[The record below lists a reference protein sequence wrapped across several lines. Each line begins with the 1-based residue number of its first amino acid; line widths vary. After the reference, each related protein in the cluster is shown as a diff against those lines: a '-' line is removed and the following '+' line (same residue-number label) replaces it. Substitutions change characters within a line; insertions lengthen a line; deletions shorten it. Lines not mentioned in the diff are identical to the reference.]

1 MNRHLRI
8 AVADDELDMRDYLQA
23 ILPCFGHQVVAVA
36 STGRELVEKCR
47 EERPDLVITDIK
59 MPGMDGIDAAGQICK
74 DCPIPVI
81 LVSAYQDHD
90 LIQRAEEDHILAFL
104 VKPIKQSDLE
114 PAIAIAI
121 RRFEQFQ
128 ALRQEAADLRQA
140 LEDRKLIEK
149 AKGLLMK
156 RTGLDE
162 HEAFRR
168 LQRLASERN
177 RRLVEVATMILTAEE
192 AYQPAERDRDK
203 DRPGG
208 RHS

>member
-1 MNRHLRI
+1 MCAGLAHESRN
-8 AVADDELDMRDYLQA
+8 ALQRSQA
-23 ILPCFGHQVVAVA
+23 CLEMLALK
-36 STGRELVEKCR
+36 LVD
-47 EERPDLVITDIK
+47 RPDTLRLIGRVQQAQD
-59 MPGMDGIDAAGQICK
+59 DLHRLYEDVREYK
-74 DCPIPVI
+74 DFPIPVI
-81 LVSAYQDHD
+81 LVSAYHDHD

-104 VKPIKQSDLE
+104 VKPIKLADLE

-121 RRFEQFQ
+121 RRFEHFQ

-156 RTGLDE
+156 RAGLDE
-162 HEAFRR
+162 RGAFRR
-168 LQRLASERN
+168 LQKLASERS
-177 RRLVEVATMILTAEE
+177 RSLVEVAAMILSAEA

-208 RHS
+208 RHP